1 MSGRKNTL
9 LPISIVSSGDMSS
22 NVTSSS
28 VNIQFQDFV
37 SIEVLI
43 TGSPTGTLAV
53 EGSHDNVNFIAYPLA
68 ADSTITAGSPSRFL
82 IENHQVL
89 PSPYI
94 RLTYTATS
102 GSGTMNATLTA
113 RQG

>member
-9 LPISIVSSGDMSS
+9 LPISIVRSGDMSS
-22 NVTSSS
+22 NITSNS

-37 SIEVLI
+37 SIEVII
-43 TGSPTGTLAV
+43 TGTATGSLAV
-53 EGSHDNVNFIAYPLA
+53 QGSHDNTNWVSYPLS
-68 ADSTITAGSPSRFL
+68 ADNTITAGSPSSFL